1 MAPEDEPDD
10 VINTRT
16 RNEEKSFD
24 VIDVALV
31 AGGWWLGSRSVAG
44 CWLLVA
50 GWWLVEMN
58 GK

>member
-16 RNEEKSFD
+16 RNEEKSF
-24 VIDVALV
+24 DVALV